1 MRGKFIFR
9 VKDLLPIW
17 EEVCELKGINPWA
30 IAEGLM
36 DKEDEITFT
45 LEEAVSLG
53 LVSYGKIK

>member
-17 EEVCELKGINPWA
+17 EEVCELKGMNSWA

-36 DKEDEITFT
+36 DTEDEITFT

-53 LVSYGKIK
+53 LINYGKIK

>member
-17 EEVCELKGINPWA
+17 EEVCELKGMNSWA

-53 LVSYGKIK
+53 LINYGKIK